1 MISATK
7 FKLIEELLAELSSNE
22 LIWLNGYI
30 NGFVSQYKNANTNT
44 IEPATT
50 IKKLTVVF
58 GTETGNSKKLATALA
73 AQARQKGAVV
83 KLTSIEQLRFQEL
96 PKEENLFFIISTHGE
111 GEPPSSARKFYEF
124 IHQTDVKLTNTKYS
138 VLALGD
144 SSYPLFCKA
153 GEDIDRQLEKL
164 GANRIVPLQKCD
176 VDYEDDAALWFANVL
191 KTIETKQTEIKTIV
205 QAKEKTSGRK
215 IYNGSIINNIN
226 LNDRGSNK
234 ATFHIEIA
242 VDEAADYKP
251 GDALAVLPKNRKE
264 VVGAIIELTSVD
276 PNKIIQTAKHNDTVQ
291 NLLTEHLNI
300 CYLHTSTIKKYAA
313 LTGHEIPDVRMDLI
327 DLLRIFPL
335 KSNEQFV
342 DVIQFLFPVAPRLYT
357 ISSSPA
363 AHEREIH
370 ITVSKKSFVY
380 QNEQR
385 FGLCS
390 EFLGDMKNGSLL
402 RFYIHKNKNFSLPEP
417 DKNIIMVGP
426 GTGIAP
432 FRSFL
437 AERNAMGS
445 PGKNWLFFGEQHFV
459 TDFLYQTE
467 LQDYLS
473 MGVLN
478 QLTLAFSR
486 DEKEKKYVQHRMLV
500 HGDKLIQWLNN
511 GAYFYVS
518 GNRQMANDVE
528 QTLLSLIGKQQLQK
542 LKTEDR
548 YQTEIY

>member
-153 GEDIDRQLEKL
+153 GEDTDRQLEKL

-205 QAKEKTSGRK
+205 QTKEKTSGRK

-363 AHEREIH
+363 AYEREIH

-486 DEKEKKYVQHRMLV
+486 DEKEKKICSTPHACTWR
-500 HGDKLIQWLNN
+500 
-511 GAYFYVS
+511 
-518 GNRQMANDVE
+518 
-528 QTLLSLIGKQQLQK
+528 
-542 LKTEDR
+542 
-548 YQTEIY
+548 

>member
-1 MISATK
+1 MISTTK
-7 FKLIEELLAELSSNE
+7 FKLIEDLLAELTPHE

-30 NGFVSQYKNANTNT
+30 NGFVSQHKNANNNT
-44 IEPATT
+44 VDATT
-50 IKKLTVVF
+50 IKKLTVAF
-58 GTETGNSKKLATALA
+58 GTETGNSKKLASGFA
-73 AQARQKGAVV
+73 AQARHKGAVV
-83 KLTSIEQLRFQEL
+83 KLTAIEQLKLQEL

-111 GEPPSSARKFYEF
+111 GEPPSSAQKFYDY
-124 IHQTDVKLTNTKYS
+124 IHETDAKLANTNYS

-144 SSYPLFCKA
+144 SSYPHFCKA

-164 GANRIVPLQKCD
+164 GASRIVPLQKCD
-176 VDYEDDAALWFANVL
+176 VDYEDDANFWFANVL
-191 KTIETKQTEIKTIV
+191 KTIDTTKTEIKTI
-205 QAKEKTSGRK
+205 APKKEKTNGRK
-215 IYNGSIINNIN
+215 IYNGTIINNIN

-242 VDEAADYKP
+242 VDEAPEYKP
-251 GDALAVLPKNRKE
+251 GDALAVLPKNRKD
-264 VVGAIIELTSVD
+264 VVDAIIELTSVD

-313 LTGHEIPDVRMDLI
+313 LAGHEIPDVRMDLI
-327 DLLRIFPL
+327 DLLGIFPL

-342 DVIQFLFPVAPRLYT
+342 DVIHLLFPVAPRLYT
-357 ISSSPA
+357 ISSSPV

-390 EFLGDMKNGSLL
+390 EFLGDMKNGNLL
-402 RFYIHKNKNFSLPEP
+402 RFYIHKNKNFSLPEA

-445 PGKNWLFFGEQHFV
+445 PGKNWLFFGEQNFV

-473 MGVLN
+473 TGVLN
-478 QLTLAFSR
+478 HLTLAFSR
-486 DEKEKKYVQHRMLV
+486 DQKEKNYVQHRMV
-500 HGDKLIQWLNN
+500 THKNEVMQWLNA

-518 GNRQMANDVE
+518 GNKQMANDVE
-528 QTLLSLIGKQQLQK
+528 QTLLSFIGKDQLQK
-542 LKTEDR
+542 LKKEER

>member
-1 MISATK
+1 MISTTK
-7 FKLIEELLAELSSNE
+7 FKLIEDLLAELTPNE

-30 NGFVSQYKNANTNT
+30 NGFVSQHKNANNNT
-44 IEPATT
+44 IKPAST

-58 GTETGNSKKLATALA
+58 GTETGNSKKLATGFA

-83 KLTSIEQLRFQEL
+83 KLTAIEQLKLQEL
-96 PKEENLFFIISTHGE
+96 QKEENLFLIISTHGE
-111 GEPPSSARKFYEF
+111 GEPPSSAQKFYNY
-124 IHQTDVKLTNTKYS
+124 IHQTNVKLANTKYS

-153 GEDIDRQLEKL
+153 GEDVDRQLENL

-176 VDYEDDAALWFANVL
+176 LDYDGDANFWFANVL
-191 KTIETKQTEIKTIV
+191 KTIEATQTEIKIIAP
-205 QAKEKTSGRK
+205 AKEKTSGRK
-215 IYNGSIINNIN
+215 IYNGTIINNIN

-242 VDEAADYKP
+242 VDEVPDYKP
-251 GDALAVLPKNRKE
+251 GDALAVLPKNRKD
-264 VVGAIIELTSVD
+264 VVDGIIELTSVD
-276 PNKIIQTAKHNDTVQ
+276 SNKIVQTAKHNGTVQ
-291 NLLTEHLNI
+291 NLLTDHLNI
-300 CYLHTSTIKKYAA
+300 CYLHTSAIKKYAV

-335 KSNEQFV
+335 KNNEQFI

-380 QNEQR
+380 QNQQR

-390 EFLGDMKNGSLL
+390 EFLGDMKNGSIL
-402 RFYIHKNKNFSLPEP
+402 RFYIHKNKNFSVPEP

-437 AERNAMGS
+437 AERNAVNA

-473 MGVLN
+473 TGVLTD
-478 QLTLAFSR
+478 LTLAFSR
-486 DEKEKKYVQHRMLV
+486 DQKERNYVQHRMLT
-500 HGDKLIQWLNN
+500 HKDELIQWLNN

-518 GNRQMANDVE
+518 GNKQMANDVE
-528 QTLLSLIGKQQLQK
+528 QTLSSLIGKEQLQK
-542 LKTEDR
+542 LKKENR
-548 YQTEIY
+548 YQTEVY